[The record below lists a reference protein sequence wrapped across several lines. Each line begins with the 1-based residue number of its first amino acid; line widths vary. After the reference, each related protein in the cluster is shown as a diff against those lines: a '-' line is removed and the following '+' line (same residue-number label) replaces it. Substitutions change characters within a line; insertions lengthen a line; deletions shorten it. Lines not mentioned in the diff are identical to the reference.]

1 MIFLVLL
8 VAILLLSAVRD
19 AVFPFLL
26 TLMYAAFFSIML
38 YVSTLEADLI
48 HVILLVTLF
57 QLVLIYL
64 AATYGRC
71 NYALTF
77 MILQCASI
85 FFNIIFC
92 LCYIYANQVVWDIV
106 ADGYEVTNN
115 ALLFSDCLM
124 LLGITYGDNKRINYF
139 SA

>member
-1 MIFLVLL
+1 MISLGLL
-8 VAILLLSAVRD
+8 AARITG
-19 AVFPFLL
+19 FPFLL
-26 TLMYAAFFSIML
+26 ILTYAAIFFTML
-38 YVSTLEADLI
+38 YISTLEVDLI
-48 HVILLVTLF
+48 HASILGTIFL
-57 QLVLIYL
+57 LVLIH
-64 AATYGRC
+64 AASNNSRSIYT
-71 NYALTF
+71 LTF